1 MTPVCSAK
9 DCTRPAAWALLW
21 NNPKLHTPD
30 RRKSWLA
37 CDQHRDSLADFLRA
51 RRFLRDVE
59 RLEATV
65 TAQPTGPQA
74 QAQGQ
79 AQEPP
84 PDHEA

>member
-59 RLEATV
+59 RLEPV
-65 TAQPTGPQA
+65 AQGRSQDPQA
-74 QAQGQ
+74 GR
-79 AQEPP
+79 
-84 PDHEA
+84 EA